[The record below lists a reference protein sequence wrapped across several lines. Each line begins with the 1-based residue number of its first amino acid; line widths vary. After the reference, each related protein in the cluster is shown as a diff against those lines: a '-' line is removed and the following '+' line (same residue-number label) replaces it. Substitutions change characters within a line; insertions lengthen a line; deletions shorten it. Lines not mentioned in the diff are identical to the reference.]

1 MVRPGL
7 INLDFA
13 DVKAVMDEMGKAMMG
28 TGEASGENRAQEAA
42 EKAIANPLLDEISLS
57 GARGVLINVTG
68 GNDMTLFELDE
79 AANRIRDE
87 IDGDAKILVGTTLD
101 PTIEGLI
108 RVSVVATG
116 IEADNH
122 IVENTNE
129 LGVTNKALV
138 RENNRSNI
146 ESRPLNALSKNNL
159 DSSRNDVNLT
169 RSSVDTVKS
178 DQDNN
183 SIRSKDDQFSNNMDI
198 PNIFKVR
205 KSGENLSSLNVEKT
219 NERLQAAVNK
229 EPDPSLYNRPNE
241 LTKKLSNTSKSTLNS
256 FLQKMTGFRVKK
268 TDENTDKRIQ
278 PNLIDSNR
286 EVSASKEK
294 DLTKSQNVITQED
307 NLKDDIP
314 AFLRRQAN

>member
-1 MVRPGL
+1 MCIRDSLYQGVKGVTDLMVRPGL

-28 TGEASGENRAQEAA
+28 TGEASGENRAQQAA

-101 PTIEGLI
+101 PTIEGVI

-138 RENNRSNI
+138 RYVSLKRSKLELERKLEQLRALENSMSIHVGYINS
-146 ESRPLNALSKNNL
+146 SPL
-159 DSSRNDVNLT
+159 
-169 RSSVDTVKS
+169 SVDTKS
-178 DQDNN
+178 DL
-183 SIRSKDDQFSNNMDI
+183 ME
-198 PNIFKVR
+198 VR
-205 KSGENLSSLNVEKT
+205 KIMET
-219 NERLQAAVNK
+219 NE
-229 EPDPSLYNRPNE
+229 
-241 LTKKLSNTSKSTLNS
+241 
-256 FLQKMTGFRVKK
+256 
-268 TDENTDKRIQ
+268 
-278 PNLIDSNR
+278 
-286 EVSASKEK
+286 
-294 DLTKSQNVITQED
+294 
-307 NLKDDIP
+307 
-314 AFLRRQAN
+314 